1 MNSVDP
7 VKLDEY
13 ISRVVISQSRG
24 RLDKKRILDD
34 IDEIN
39 MIDKSSKSAKIIGS
53 SPEFLNKNA
62 ISTNYWDS
70 IDVKKLFSPG
80 DDETIHECL
89 IQQVELLGI
98 AIYNNEG
105 LYILVGIKNIN
116 EIRSKQRKN
125 IRLRCMYL
133 QNHTNVLCSL

>member
-70 IDVKKLFSPG
+70 TDVKKL
-80 DDETIHECL
+80 
-89 IQQVELLGI
+89 V
-98 AIYNNEG
+98 AR
-105 LYILVGIKNIN
+105 
-116 EIRSKQRKN
+116 EIMRPYTSA
-125 IRLRCMYL
+125 
-133 QNHTNVLCSL
+133 